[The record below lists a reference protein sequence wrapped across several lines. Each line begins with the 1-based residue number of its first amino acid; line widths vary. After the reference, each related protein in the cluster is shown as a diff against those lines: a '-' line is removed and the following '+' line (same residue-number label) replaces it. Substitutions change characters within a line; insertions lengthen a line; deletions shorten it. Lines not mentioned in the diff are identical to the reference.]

1 MHIRDSFLGEF
12 DREMANTRKTL
23 ERVPDE
29 KWDWKPHPK
38 SGTMGWLAAHVGGM
52 TEWTIMTFDR
62 SELDINPAGEKPSF
76 TPPKNRSE
84 LLAKFDKDLVQ
95 ARQRLA
101 AAEDSAMMANW
112 TLLAGGQT
120 IFSMPRV
127 AVLRGFVMNH
137 MIHHRAQLTVYLRL
151 NDIPVPALY
160 GPSGDEG
167 GF

>member
-1 MHIRDSFLGEF
+1 MHIREPLLSEF

-38 SGTMGWLAAHVGGM
+38 SGTMGWLAVHVGQM
-52 TEWTIMTFDR
+52 LMWARMTFDVN
-62 SELDINPAGEKPSF
+62 ELDLKGSF
-76 TPPKNRSE
+76 DYTPPKNRAE
-84 LLAKFDKDLVQ
+84 MLAAFDKELTES
-95 ARQRLA
+95 RSRLA
-101 AAEDSAMMANW
+101 AAENSTMMENW
-112 TLLAGGQT
+112 TLRAGDQK
-120 IFSMPRV
+120 IFSMSRA
-127 AVLRGFVMNH
+127 AVLRGFVLNH
-137 MIHHRAQLTVYLRL
+137 MIHHRAQLTVYLRM